1 MNLVLMGD
9 FKGFD
14 TERIEV
20 ARGNVPS
27 IFYDTQAQKFLK
39 SNGDE
44 RGVSIVFYLLT
55 VGIAILVFLFGDVL
69 GGMQALDNNRT
80 RGLLLVAAIF
90 LAAILALLEK
100 RLVSER
106 LSLSD
111 LNFRE
116 YRDLNEKQE
125 FLRQQSQQNTAL
137 IISYVLLI
145 AVLIISALVYA
156 DSASMLA
163 LGIFFLASYAINK
176 LINNKSYLR
185 FSIVNSY
192 KALWGYDKEQR
203 R

>member
-44 RGVSIVFYLLT
+44 RSISNIFYLLSI
-55 VGIAILVFLFGDVL
+55 GIAVLVFLFGDVF
-69 GGMQALDNNRT
+69 GGAQALDTNRN
-80 RGLLLVAAIF
+80 RGLLLIAAIF
-90 LAAILALLEK
+90 LAAILAWIEK
-100 RLVSER
+100 RLVSDR

-116 YRDLNEKQE
+116 HRDLNERHE
-125 FLRQQSQQNTAL
+125 FLQQQSQQNTAL

-145 AVLIISALVYA
+145 IVLIISALVYA

-163 LGIFFLASYAINK
+163 LGIFFLASYAINN

-192 KALWGYDKEQR
+192 KALWGYEQMR
-203 R
+203 